1 LTPGRRKHWDEY
13 EVCVEWQTRVSDAA
27 LPFEARWTEAA
38 LRRIDPALHA
48 RLRKQREL
56 FNAALEN
63 GTIDDVVEH
72 GAAMVRGYV
81 AVVAVMAAAGAAD
94 DAYQIGRGPS
104 GLTIAVGPKPC
115 CARLHELYGDTVQ
128 WLSADEIAAIIEM
141 DARFKALAEV
151 KRVFP
156 GAEIKE

>member
-1 LTPGRRKHWDEY
+1 MPRKHWDEY
-13 EVCVEWQTRVSDAA
+13 DVCVEWQAKVSDAA

-38 LRRIDPALHA
+38 LRRIDPGLHA
-48 RLRKQREL
+48 RFRKQREL

-63 GTIDDVVEH
+63 GTIDEVVGH

-81 AVVAVMAAAGAAD
+81 AVAAAMEVAGAAD
-94 DAYQIGRGPS
+94 DAYHIGRGPG
-104 GLTIAVGPKPC
+104 GLTIGIGPKPC
-115 CARLHELYGDTVQ
+115 CARLQELHGNAVP
-128 WLSADEIAAIIEM
+128 WFSPDEIAVIIEM

-156 GAEIKE
+156 GAEMKG